1 MSQKWKLWLNECLQK
16 IKLEKV
22 YVRHFVSLVSLSKRL
37 LLQLQ
42 QILLNLQIHP
52 KVSIVPALAKISFVV
67 SARKKKRFVKNK
79 LLSQMK

>member
-42 QILLNLQIHP
+42 QILLSLQIQP
-52 KVSIVPALAKISFVV
+52 KVSIVPALAKISFVGL
-67 SARKKKRFVKNK
+67 ARKKKRSVKNK
-79 LLSQMK
+79 LLLQMK